1 MKANKP
7 VIREIIVVE
16 GYSDLRAV
24 KAAVDAEVIVTS
36 GFMIS
41 AETYEK
47 IRNANERRGV
57 IILTDP
63 DKAGEDIRKKISSK
77 IKGVKHGFLTRDEAK
92 KDGDVGIENASPSSI
107 IEALSKVRQIS
118 DEPKRIEF
126 TNGDLLKWNLIGC
139 HKASDN
145 RAFAGK
151 ELGIGYANGKQFL
164 NRLNGYG
171 ISREEFEETVRKLNG
186 S

>member
-1 MKANKP
+1 MQLSLFDIPQPKIELEELFDAYFNCRINKRNTANALAFEIDYENNLVQLCKEINNGTYQIGRSIAFIVNKP

-77 IKGVKHGFLTRDEAK
+77 IINQTV
-92 KDGDVGIENASPSSI
+92 
-107 IEALSKVRQIS
+107 AL
-118 DEPKRIEF
+118 
-126 TNGDLLKWNLIGC
+126 
-139 HKASDN
+139 
-145 RAFAGK
+145 
-151 ELGIGYANGKQFL
+151 
-164 NRLNGYG
+164 
-171 ISREEFEETVRKLNG
+171 
-186 S
+186 